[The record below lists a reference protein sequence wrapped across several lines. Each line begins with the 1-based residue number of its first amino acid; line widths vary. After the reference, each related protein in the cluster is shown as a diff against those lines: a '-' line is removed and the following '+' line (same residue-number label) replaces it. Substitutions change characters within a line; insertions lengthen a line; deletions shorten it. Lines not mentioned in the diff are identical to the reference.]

1 MPSFLHKVFLIC
13 VLTLLFVHSIVG
25 VRVNVNNMLEGNLDL
40 TLHCKSKDDD
50 LGVQLLHHG
59 QSFSWK
65 FGPRFP
71 PIIFQT
77 LFFCSFAWTGE
88 SHYFDIYVQG
98 DKKLDDCDYC
108 NWNVFKSGPC
118 RIQEIG
124 DPICFPW
131 NKSQIM

>member
-1 MPSFLHKVFLIC
+1 MSPFLHRVVLIC
-13 VLTLLFVHSIVG
+13 VLMLLFVHYIVG
-25 VRVNVNNMLEGNLDL
+25 VRVNVNNTLEGNMDL

-65 FGPRFP
+65 FNPRFP

-88 SHYFDIYVQG
+88 FHRFDIYIQG
-98 DKKLDDCDYC
+98 DHKLDNCDYC

-118 RIQEIG
+118 RLQERG

-131 NKSQIM
+131 DK

>member
-1 MPSFLHKVFLIC
+1 MSPLC
-13 VLTLLFVHSIVG
+13 VLTLLFVNYIVG
-25 VRVNVNNMLEGNLDL
+25 VRVNVNNTLEGNIDL

-50 LGVQLLHHG
+50 LGVQLLHRG

-65 FGPRFP
+65 FSPRFP

-77 LFFCSFAWTGE
+77 LFFCSFTWTGE
-88 SHYFDIYVQG
+88 SHHFDIYVQG
-98 DKKLDDCDYC
+98 VEKLDNCDYC

-118 RIQEIG
+118 RIQEKG

-131 NKSQIM
+131 NKSNK